1 MTPSPINNAMNAKV
15 WAMLILLS
23 VLWGGSFFFV
33 GVAVNELPTL
43 TIVALRVV
51 IAAITLWMIVL
62 IIGLPIPR
70 SLKLWCMFLA
80 MGLLNNVIPF
90 LLIVWGQAQIASG
103 LASILNAATPIFTV
117 IVAAIF
123 LTDERPTQLKVI
135 GVTIGFLGVVMMIG
149 LPALDTGENL
159 LAQLAVVTATLS
171 YAFAGVYGRK
181 FKSQNINPIVIAA
194 GQVTA
199 SSLVLLPIAV
209 AVDGVTTLNQ
219 ASSSTWI
226 SMIGLAVMS
235 TAIAYALYFKILEL
249 AGATNVLLVTLLVP
263 VSAILLGSLFLDES
277 LQLIHFIGMAMIAL
291 GLSFIDGRLWLRV
304 KTLTVGHKTCSKP

>member
-199 SSLVLLPIAV
+199 SSLVLLPIALT
-209 AVDGVTTLNQ
+209 VDGVTTLNQ

-291 GLSFIDGRLWLRV
+291 GLSFIDGRLWLRLRSV
-304 KTLTVGHKTCSKP
+304 IA

>member
-62 IIGLPIPR
+62 IIGLPIPK

-181 FKSQNINPIVIAA
+181 FKSQTINPIVIAA

-199 SSLVLLPIAV
+199 SSLVLLPIALT
-209 AVDGVTTLNQ
+209 VDGVTTLNQ

-226 SMIGLAVMS
+226 SIIGLAVMS
-235 TAIAYALYFKILEL
+235 TAIAYVLYFKILEL

>member
-70 SLKLWCMFLA
+70 SLKLWSMFLA

-199 SSLVLLPIAV
+199 SSLVLLPIALT
-209 AVDGVTTLNQ
+209 VDGVTTLNQ

-235 TAIAYALYFKILEL
+235 TAIAYVLYFKILEL

>member
-199 SSLVLLPIAV
+199 SSLVLLPIALT
-209 AVDGVTTLNQ
+209 VDGVTTLNQ

>member
-70 SLKLWCMFLA
+70 SLKLWSMFLA

>member
-70 SLKLWCMFLA
+70 SLKLWSMFLA

-199 SSLVLLPIAV
+199 SSLVLLPIALT
-209 AVDGVTTLNQ
+209 VDGVTTLNQ
-219 ASSSTWI
+219 TSSSTWI

>member
-70 SLKLWCMFLA
+70 SLKLWSMFLA

-209 AVDGVTTLNQ
+209 TVDGVTTLNQ

-235 TAIAYALYFKILEL
+235 TAIAYVLYFKILEL